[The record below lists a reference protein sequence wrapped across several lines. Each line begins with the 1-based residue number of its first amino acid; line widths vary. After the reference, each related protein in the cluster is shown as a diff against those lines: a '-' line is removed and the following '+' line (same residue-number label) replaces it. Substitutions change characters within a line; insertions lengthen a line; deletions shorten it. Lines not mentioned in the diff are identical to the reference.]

1 MAEVIYK
8 ERTKLAEVQHLAA
21 INEQKAVIH
30 AMNIQH
36 LAAINEHEAAIH
48 AMNIQHSAEINE
60 HEATIHAMNI
70 QHSAAINEHEA
81 ATNTVQK
88 ELEHVSEMLNMQIT
102 HAENQLANLKDEMA
116 LARHRHIQSTF
127 LAVTVVEGE
136 FHYPR

>member
-21 INEQKAVIH
+21 INEQKAAIH

-36 LAAINEHEAAIH
+36 AAAINEHEAAIH
-48 AMNIQHSAEINE
+48 AINIR
-60 HEATIHAMNI
+60 
-70 QHSAAINEHEA
+70 HSAAINEHEA

-136 FHYPR
+136 FDNPQ